1 MSDHLG
7 GYPSLFHLSPTDV
20 VQRAARVVQPLLREH
35 QLREAEVADLHV
47 EQVLIAQNVLRL
59 TLTPT
64 THTDLDVTVND
75 PHRVHVRQTVRQR
88 IDDLERLL
96 LRQNRAPADVR
107 VQLAAAQQLHHDV
120 HFLRV
125 RATRGNYV
133 RRLKRLH
140 QRYDV
145 LVLHQRQNRDLRL
158 NQTRLLLRL
167 TRASLAHLRQL
178 RLVDH
183 LHREVLPRLL
193 LHTLPLTP
201 PLFTYSIHI
210 RETPFANA
218 LTNVVV
224 VLDAPH
230 ARHVRDRFDPL
241 RLLRL
246 RRAEKHLVVC
256 RGELDAE
263 AEILRILGVAGFS
276 SRHSTHRHPLAH
288 HRLLQEVHVGGVLGV
303 RRVEHEEEVVV
314 HARETV
320 RHRVE
325 ARGLVQLA
333 GVLLHLRLHI
343 IGPICGVR

>member
-1 MSDHLG
+1 MPQYPQQIEDDAQRPHVRLRRVALLRDYLG

-35 QLREAEVADLHV
+35 QLREAEVADLHIK
-47 EQVLIAQNVLRL
+47 QVLVAQNVLRL

-64 THTDLDVTVND
+64 THTDLNVAVND
-75 PHRVHVRQTVRQR
+75 PHRVHVRQAVRQR
-88 IDDLERLL
+88 VNDLERLL
-96 LRQNRAPADVR
+96 LRQNGASADVR
-107 VQLAAAQQLHHDV
+107 IKLAAAQQLHHDV

-125 RATRGNYV
+125 RTTRSFYV

-140 QRYDV
+140 QRHDV

-158 NQTRLLLRL
+158 DQTRLLLRL
-167 TRASLAHLRQL
+167 TRASLIHLRQL
-178 RLVDH
+178 RLVNH

-193 LHTLPLTP
+193 LYTLPLTP

-224 VLDAPH
+224 VLDATH

-246 RRAEKHLVVC
+246 RRAEEHLVVC
-256 RGELDAE
+256 RGELNAE
-263 AEILRILGVAGFS
+263 TEVLRILGVAVFS
-276 SRHSTHRHPLAH
+276 SHHSTHRIPTCAPLPSPGSTRWRDSR
-288 HRLLQEVHVGGVLGV
+288 RL
-303 RRVEHEEEVVV
+303 
-314 HARETV
+314 A
-320 RHRVE
+320 
-325 ARGLVQLA
+325 
-333 GVLLHLRLHI
+333 
-343 IGPICGVR
+343 C